1 MEHKIF
7 EFIWDQSKK
16 NTDKALVEQIV
27 DLHVDR
33 REIQN
38 EVDRF
43 YEKIREN
50 REEMYNQLEVINKEL
65 CREIDELRNEIFERL
80 SAIDNLERPC
90 NGK

>member
-65 CREIDELRNEIFERL
+65 CREIDELRNEIFEHL